1 MTTYEAV
8 EPTSQVRIWDRK
20 GKKELFVECPS
31 ALAIYN
37 KSIGGVNLLDGLL
50 SYYSIPIRSKKWYHC
65 LIWHFLDVSVV
76 QAWFLHRK
84 DSDAVDNEKVTSLKE
99 FKLSIDGSL
108 LKKVK
113 RQATK
118 RGRHSILVE
127 AAYSAEKKKG
137 SAALNAFRITRVL
150 VNIGKLEYMFK
161 FNKTNNTRTTSLT
174 SFQCLYC

>member
-50 SYYSIPIRSKKWYHC
+50 SYCRIPVRSKKWYHC

-76 QAWFLHRK
+76 QAWFLHN
-84 DSDAVDNEKVTSLKE
+84 AVDNEKVTSLKE
-99 FKLSIDGSL
+99 FKLSIAESL
-108 LKKVK
+108 LKQGK
-113 RQATK
+113 REATK

-127 AAYSAEKKKG
+127 TAYSAEKKKG
-137 SAALNAFRITRVL
+137 PAALNAFGITRVL

-161 FNKTNNTRTTSLT
+161 FNKKNNTRTTSLT